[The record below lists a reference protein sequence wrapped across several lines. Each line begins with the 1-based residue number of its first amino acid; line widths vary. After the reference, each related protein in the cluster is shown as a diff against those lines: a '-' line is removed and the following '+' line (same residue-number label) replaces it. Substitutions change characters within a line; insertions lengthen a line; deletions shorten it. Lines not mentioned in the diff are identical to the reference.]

1 MKQEILQLRSKGL
14 TYDQIADR
22 LGCSKSTISFHCSK
36 DGKARVAARNQ
47 KNRKKDPLRKKIH
60 QFNDRPVYE
69 KIYNFNGCRMKDTKF
84 TKQDLLNKIGDN
96 PTCAITG
103 VPIELSKP
111 ETYSLDHIMPRSRGG
126 ENSLDNCQL
135 VTRQVNQAKS
145 DMTTEEFV
153 LLCKQVIAKN
163 RGRTGFDR

>member
-1 MKQEILQLRSKGL
+1 MKEQILQLRSEGL
-14 TYDQIADR
+14 TYSQIQDR

-36 DGKARVAARNQ
+36 GGKARVAARIQ
-47 KNRKKDPLRKKIH
+47 KNRKKDPLRKKVH
-60 QFNDRPVYE
+60 AFNERNIYE

-84 TKQDLLNKIGDN
+84 TKEALINKIGDN

-103 VPIELSKP
+103 VSIDLSKP

-145 DMTTEEFV
+145 DLTTEEFV
-153 LLCKQVIAKN
+153 LLCKKVVEHNK
-163 RGRTGFDR
+163 G